1 MIAMAELPATD
12 IESAVPAAMDRESF
26 LVFETSRGLFG
37 LPVLGVN
44 EILTLQHVTRLPNV
58 EDEVLGVLNMRGD
71 IIPMVDLNRKLVGTY
86 ASVTPQSRI
95 IVAGVREKLIGLLVD
110 RIAGV
115 VHAVPENLSEAQ
127 MRGLSSDLIAGVSRS
142 DAGIFLVL
150 NPAALPGA
158 TSASGEN

>member
-1 MIAMAELPATD
+1 MIAMTDLPSTD
-12 IESAVPAAMDRESF
+12 LQSPTPAAMDRESF

-71 IIPMVDLNRKLVGTY
+71 IIPMIDLNRRLVGTY
-86 ASVTPQSRI
+86 ATVTPQSRI

-127 MRGLSSDLIAGVSRS
+127 MQGLSSDLVSGVSRS
-142 DAGIFLVL
+142 EAGIFLVL

-158 TSASGEN
+158 SASGES